1 MVLLSVD
8 FSNLHT
14 ILESLYN
21 EMMPL
26 CGDMLDVA
34 KGLAGLGALFYVA
47 VRVWQSL
54 ARAEPIDV
62 YPLLRPFAI
71 GICIMLFPTLVLGT
85 MNTVLSPIVQGTHK
99 MLEGQTMDMQ
109 QYREQKDRLEREAM
123 LRNPETAYLVS
134 DEEFDRQLDEL
145 GWSPDAMATRMGMY
159 MEVGMYNLEK
169 NIRDAFRSL
178 LELLFAAASLLIDTV
193 RTFFLV
199 VLSILGPIAFAFSV
213 WDGFQSTLSQ
223 WFTRYISVYLWLP
236 VSDLFSCMLAKIQ
249 VLMLQNDI
257 LELQNNPNY
266 SLDNSNSVYVIFML
280 IGIIG
285 YFTVPTVAGLCR
297 QAVPETTTETSTV
310 PRPRPE
316 DLQPVPQVPD
326 WEISEG
332 VCVENKLNRNIKIMK
347 TDGIQI
353 TDQY

>member
-1 MVLLSVD
+1 M
-8 FSNLHT
+8 
-14 ILESLYN
+14 
-21 EMMPL
+21 
-26 CGDMLDVA
+26 
-34 KGLAGLGALFYVA
+34 ALFYVA

-285 YFTVPTVAGLCR
+285 YLPCRPWPDGLCR

>member
-26 CGDMLDVA
+26 CGDMLEVA

-285 YFTVPTVAGLCR
+285 YFTVPTVAGWIV
-297 QAVPETTTETSTV
+297 QA
-310 PRPRPE
+310 
-316 DLQPVPQVPD
+316 
-326 WEISEG
+326 G
-332 VCVENKLNRNIKIMK
+332 GAGNYNRNINCTATKAGGFAAGAAGSGLGNIGGRLRGK
-347 TDGIQI
+347 
-353 TDQY
+353 

>member
-1 MVLLSVD
+1 MTLLSID
-8 FSNLHT
+8 FTNLHT
-14 ILESLYN
+14 VLESLYE

-26 CGDMLDVA
+26 CGDMLAVS

-71 GICIMLFPTLVLGT
+71 GICILLFPTLVLGT
-85 MNTVLSPIVQGTHK
+85 LNNTLGLIVQGTHS
-99 MLEGQTMDMQ
+99 MLETQTMDMEK
-109 QYREQKDRLEREAM
+109 YREQKDKLERESM

-145 GWSPDAMATRMGMY
+145 GWSVGDAATRMGMY

-199 VLSILGPIAFAFSV
+199 VLSILGPVAFAFSV
-213 WDGFQSTLSQ
+213 WDGFQSTLAQ

-257 LELQNNPNY
+257 LELQSNPDY
-266 SLDNSNSVYVIFML
+266 SVDNSNAVYIIFML

-285 YFTVPTVAGLCR
+285 YFTVPTVAGWIV
-297 QAVPETTTETSTV
+297 QA
-310 PRPRPE
+310 
-316 DLQPVPQVPD
+316 
-326 WEISEG
+326 G
-332 VCVENKLNRNIKIMK
+332 GGGNYNRNINRSAVKGGGLAAGAAGSALGNVGGRLRGK
-347 TDGIQI
+347 
-353 TDQY
+353 

>member
-1 MVLLSVD
+1 MTLLSID
-8 FSNLHT
+8 FANLHT
-14 ILESLYN
+14 VLESLYE

-26 CGDMLDVA
+26 CGDMLAVS

-62 YPLLRPFAI
+62 YPLLRPFAV
-71 GICIMLFPTLVLGT
+71 GICILLFPTLVLGT
-85 MNTVLSPIVQGTHK
+85 LNNTLGLIVQGTHS
-99 MLEGQTMDMQ
+99 MLETQTMDMEE
-109 QYREQKDRLEREAM
+109 YRKQKDELEREAM

-145 GWSPDAMATRMGMY
+145 GWSVGDAATRMGMY

-199 VLSILGPIAFAFSV
+199 VLSILGPVAFAFSV
-213 WDGFQSTLSQ
+213 WDGFQSTLAQ

-257 LELQNNPNY
+257 LELQSNPDY
-266 SLDNSNSVYVIFML
+266 SVDNSNAVYIIFML

-285 YFTVPTVAGLCR
+285 YFTVPTVAGWIV
-297 QAVPETTTETSTV
+297 QA
-310 PRPRPE
+310 
-316 DLQPVPQVPD
+316 
-326 WEISEG
+326 G
-332 VCVENKLNRNIKIMK
+332 GGGNYNRNINRSAVKGGGLAAGAAGSALGNVGGRLRGK
-347 TDGIQI
+347 
-353 TDQY
+353 

>member
-1 MVLLSVD
+1 MTLLSID
-8 FSNLHT
+8 FTNLHT
-14 ILESLYN
+14 VLESLYE

-26 CGDMLDVA
+26 CGDMLAVS

-54 ARAEPIDV
+54 ARTEPIDV

-71 GICIMLFPTLVLGT
+71 GICILLFPTLVLGT
-85 MNTVLSPIVQGTHK
+85 LNNTLGLIVQGTHS
-99 MLEGQTMDMQ
+99 MLETQTMDMEK
-109 QYREQKDRLEREAM
+109 YREQKDKLEREAM

-145 GWSPDAMATRMGMY
+145 GWSVGDAATRMGMY

-199 VLSILGPIAFAFSV
+199 VLSILGPVAFAFSV
-213 WDGFQSTLSQ
+213 WDGFQSTLAQ

-257 LELQNNPNY
+257 LELQSNPDY
-266 SLDNSNSVYVIFML
+266 SVDNSNAVYIIFML

-285 YFTVPTVAGLCR
+285 YFTVPTVAGWIV
-297 QAVPETTTETSTV
+297 QA
-310 PRPRPE
+310 
-316 DLQPVPQVPD
+316 
-326 WEISEG
+326 G
-332 VCVENKLNRNIKIMK
+332 GGGNYNRNINRSAVKGGGLAAGAAGSALGNVGGRLRGK
-347 TDGIQI
+347 
-353 TDQY
+353 

>member
-1 MVLLSVD
+1 MTLLSID
-8 FSNLHT
+8 FTNLHT
-14 ILESLYN
+14 VLESLYE

-26 CGDMLDVA
+26 CGDMLAVS

-54 ARAEPIDV
+54 ARVEPIDV

-71 GICIMLFPTLVLGT
+71 GICILLFPTLVLGT
-85 MNTVLSPIVQGTHK
+85 LNNTLGLIVQGTHS
-99 MLEGQTMDMQ
+99 MLETQTMDMEK
-109 QYREQKDRLEREAM
+109 YREQKDKLEREAM

-145 GWSPDAMATRMGMY
+145 GWSVGDAATRMGMY

-199 VLSILGPIAFAFSV
+199 VLSILGPVAFAFSV
-213 WDGFQSTLSQ
+213 WDGFQSTLAQ

-257 LELQNNPNY
+257 LELQNNPDY
-266 SLDNSNSVYVIFML
+266 SVDNSNAVYIIFML

-285 YFTVPTVAGLCR
+285 YFTVPTVAGWIV
-297 QAVPETTTETSTV
+297 QA
-310 PRPRPE
+310 
-316 DLQPVPQVPD
+316 
-326 WEISEG
+326 G
-332 VCVENKLNRNIKIMK
+332 GGGNYNRNINRSAVKGGGLAAGAAGSALGNVGGRLRGK
-347 TDGIQI
+347 
-353 TDQY
+353 

>member
-26 CGDMLDVA
+26 CEDMLDVA

-85 MNTVLSPIVQGTHK
+85 MNTVLSPIVQGTHR

-109 QYREQKDRLEREAM
+109 QYREQKDRLEHEAM

-285 YFTVPTVAGLCR
+285 YFTVPTVAGWIV
-297 QAVPETTTETSTV
+297 QAGGAGNYT
-310 PRPRPE
+310 
-316 DLQPVPQVPD
+316 
-326 WEISEG
+326 
-332 VCVENKLNRNIKIMK
+332 RNINRTATKAGGFAAGAAGSGLGNIGGRLRGK
-347 TDGIQI
+347 
-353 TDQY
+353 

>member
-85 MNTVLSPIVQGTHK
+85 MNTVPSPIVQGTHK

-285 YFTVPTVAGLCR
+285 YFTVPTVAGWIV
-297 QAVPETTTETSTV
+297 QA
-310 PRPRPE
+310 
-316 DLQPVPQVPD
+316 
-326 WEISEG
+326 G
-332 VCVENKLNRNIKIMK
+332 GAGNYNRNINRTATK
-347 TDGIQI
+347 TGGFAAGAAGSGLGNIGGRLRGK
-353 TDQY
+353 

>member
-285 YFTVPTVAGLCR
+285 YFTVPTVAGWIV
-297 QAVPETTTETSTV
+297 QA
-310 PRPRPE
+310 
-316 DLQPVPQVPD
+316 
-326 WEISEG
+326 G
-332 VCVENKLNRNIKIMK
+332 GAGNYNRNINRTVTKAGGFAAGAAGSGLGNIGGRLRGK
-347 TDGIQI
+347 
-353 TDQY
+353 

>member
-1 MVLLSVD
+1 MTLLSID
-8 FSNLHT
+8 FTNLHT
-14 ILESLYN
+14 VLESLYE

-26 CGDMLDVA
+26 CGDMLAVS
-34 KGLAGLGALFYVA
+34 KGLAGLGALFYVT

-62 YPLLRPFAI
+62 YPLLRPFAV
-71 GICIMLFPTLVLGT
+71 GICILLFPTLVLGT
-85 MNTVLSPIVQGTHK
+85 LNNTLGLIVQGTHS
-99 MLEGQTMDMQ
+99 MLETQTMDMEE
-109 QYREQKDRLEREAM
+109 YRKQKDELEREAM

-145 GWSPDAMATRMGMY
+145 GWSVGDAATRMGMY

-199 VLSILGPIAFAFSV
+199 VLSILGPVAFAFSV
-213 WDGFQSTLSQ
+213 WDGFQSTLAQ

-257 LELQNNPNY
+257 LELQSNPDY
-266 SLDNSNSVYVIFML
+266 SVDNSNAVYIIFML

-285 YFTVPTVAGLCR
+285 YFTVPTVAGWIV
-297 QAVPETTTETSTV
+297 QA
-310 PRPRPE
+310 
-316 DLQPVPQVPD
+316 
-326 WEISEG
+326 G
-332 VCVENKLNRNIKIMK
+332 GGGNYNRNINRSAVKGGGLAAGAAGSALGNVGGRLRGK
-347 TDGIQI
+347 
-353 TDQY
+353 

>member
-26 CGDMLDVA
+26 CGDMLEVA

-236 VSDLFSCMLAKIQ
+236 VSDLFSCMLAKVQ

-266 SLDNSNSVYVIFML
+266 SLDNSNSVYVILSL
-280 IGIIG
+280 IHI
-285 YFTVPTVAGLCR
+285 
-297 QAVPETTTETSTV
+297 
-310 PRPRPE
+310 
-316 DLQPVPQVPD
+316 
-326 WEISEG
+326 
-332 VCVENKLNRNIKIMK
+332 
-347 TDGIQI
+347 
-353 TDQY
+353 